1 MQIQVNLLPG
11 GKKKAKSAKGASL
24 NLGAAFS
31 GLGDKI
37 KDPWLLGAAAAVVV
51 SVSAVGLLFVTQQ
64 ADATEIERRLD
75 KAVRDSTRLTN
86 VLEARRKVTA
96 ERDSVIRQ
104 VQIIRTIDDNR
115 YVWAHLLDE
124 ISSALPQYTW
134 LVSVE
139 QTSKPTLPPGA
150 QPAEPTTAKGG
161 AAARAEAKAAGT
173 PAGKAA
179 AAKAAAAPQDSI
191 VIHQPVAFRVIGQTV
206 DMQALTQFMK
216 DLEASPFVKN
226 VMLMKSEIVVVD
238 TKDITQFSI
247 EAEFEVAPK
256 ELLTTEA
263 LVVPVR

>member
-11 GKKKAKSAKGASL
+11 GRKKGKSARGTSL
-24 NLGAAFS
+24 DIGAAFR
-31 GLGDKI
+31 GVGDKV
-37 KDPWLLGAAAAVVV
+37 KDPWLLGAAAAVVM
-51 SVSAVGLLFVTQQ
+51 SISAVGLLFVTQQ

-96 ERDSVIRQ
+96 ERDSVMRQ
-104 VQIIRTIDDNR
+104 VRIIRTIDDNR

-134 LVSVE
+134 LVSVQ
-139 QTSKPTLPPGA
+139 QTSKPTLPPGV
-150 QPAEPTTAKGG
+150 EPTAAPARGG
-161 AAARAEAKAAGT
+161 AAARPEARAAAT

-179 AAKAAAAPQDSI
+179 AAKVAAAPQDSI

-238 TKDITQFSI
+238 TKDITQFQI